1 MDRQTKRRIN
11 RLEKKCDRILT
22 ELLMLRRQLSRPD
35 IDTAIERLHEAARK
49 MRRQCYEERDR
60 ALKMFNPKSKDL

>member
-1 MDRQTKRRIN
+1 MNRRTKKRIDRI
-11 RLEKKCDRILT
+11 EKKCDRILT

-35 IDTAIERLHEAARK
+35 IDTAIERLHEAALK
-49 MRRQCYEERDR
+49 MRKQSYEGRDR